1 MRRCTVY
8 WLPLDGERRHF
19 LAILC
24 RRSTDSGHGVCVVP
38 PARSVGHSMHANK
51 VHKIDSI
58 QPPRT
63 GNTVGALR
71 AGIVWS
77 RDPQQVLA
85 AQPVASLPRHLVAII
100 IETVV

>member
-24 RRSTDSGHGVCVVP
+24 RRS
-38 PARSVGHSMHANK
+38 ARSVGHSMQANK

-71 AGIVWS
+71 AGIAWS

-85 AQPVASLPRHLVAII
+85 AQPVAS
-100 IETVV
+100 

>member
-19 LAILC
+19 LAIY
-24 RRSTDSGHGVCVVP
+24 VVDRQIPATKSALP
-38 PARSVGHSMHANK
+38 PARSVGHSMQANK

-71 AGIVWS
+71 AGIAWS

-85 AQPVASLPRHLVAII
+85 AQSVAS
-100 IETVV
+100 